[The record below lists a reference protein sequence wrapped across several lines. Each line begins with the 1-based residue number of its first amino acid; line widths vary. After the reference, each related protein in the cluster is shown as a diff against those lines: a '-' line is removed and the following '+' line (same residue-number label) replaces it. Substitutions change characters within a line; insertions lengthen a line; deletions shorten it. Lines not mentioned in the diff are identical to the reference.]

1 MTSSI
6 LKRINALFLKNNYS
20 EVVDLFIENIDMI
33 SDLEDKMK
41 LYHLAAKSY
50 YHLGRN
56 EEAFDCIQK
65 VKNNLTEP
73 ISSHKENIEV
83 YLDYAKIL
91 RRIGQRKNAKAVYQ
105 EIIKNYKIHLDDELN
120 ATILHNLA
128 NIHLELGDFDRSKD
142 YFHQALEI
150 DKKTDNHKGLSLT
163 YSGLGSL
170 SFYLGQFEE
179 AIEYYQ
185 KSLEFRKKTNDHIGE
200 ALILLNIG
208 SSYSNILNQKKADK
222 YLDEY
227 LKIFHQYNHER
238 GIQEVHI
245 TRARMNF
252 NLNNYPLVVESLK
265 FLEESEAVI
274 LNKEQIELVNI
285 LIESLLRNEELVRA
299 EKLIERSIT
308 PLEKAELEI
317 DSSLYEEYGKLK
329 QLLSLIKF
337 QLDKVEETLQVLEEL
352 EEFASSHNDFQSLV
366 VVFFSKANVY
376 YQIDSM
382 DDALLFA
389 KKAETIAKRIQ
400 HSSLPLILDILF
412 RINVRIGYF
421 SECIKL
427 LKQLKRISV
436 SDSSIIELAIKS
448 FQIFANE
455 KTKIMS
461 KKSLHETDIF
471 QLPIT
476 VLQFIVEGILHQSLK
491 FSKILEFKSVTQDL
505 KNNRASILIP
515 YFLQASFLLD
525 EEHSE
530 MDFSNDIFE
539 NDCLETIY
547 SNVLL
552 KKISSK
558 KLKEIIS
565 NWNDQEE
572 FTLHQSLICLDTIF
586 YGVLYDLISKENLK
600 LDFWGQNIT
609 DEYKDIVK
617 VKQELLIKIV
627 DIKNPEDF
635 SYESKTPMGCMVSA
649 IYKNILLKIYEI
661 EGITQKKLKTLLVL
675 LSELIIRTLVMLFIR

>member
-1 MTSSI
+1 MNSPI
-6 LKRINALFLKNNYS
+6 LKKINTLFLKNNYN
-20 EVVDLFIENIDMI
+20 EIVNVFIKNIDLI
-33 SDLEDKMK
+33 SDPNDKMK
-41 LYHLAAKSY
+41 LYHIAAKSY
-50 YHLGRN
+50 YHLGKN
-56 EEAFDCIQK
+56 KEAFDCIQK
-65 VKNNLTEP
+65 VKNNLTELD
-73 ISSHKENIEV
+73 SSHEEILEIN
-83 YLDYAKIL
+83 LDFAKIL

-105 EIIKNYKIHLDDELN
+105 EIMKNYKNHLDDELN

-150 DKKTDNHKGLSLT
+150 DKKTDNQKGLSLT

-222 YLDEY
+222 YLDES
-227 LKIFHQYNHER
+227 LKIFQQYNHER

-245 TRARMNF
+245 TRARMSF
-252 NLNNYPLVVESLK
+252 NLNNYPLVIESLK
-265 FLEESEAVI
+265 FLEESEAEI

-308 PLEKAELEI
+308 PLKETELEK

-352 EEFASSHNDFQSLV
+352 EEIATSHNDFQSLV

-376 YQIDSM
+376 YQIDSL

-427 LKQLKRISV
+427 LKQLKRISG
-436 SDSSIIELAIKS
+436 SDSSTIELAIKS

-461 KKSLHETDIF
+461 NKSFQEIDIF

-476 VLQFIVEGILHQSLK
+476 ILQILVKGILQQSLK

-505 KNNRASILIP
+505 KNNKASILIP

-530 MDFSNDIFE
+530 IDFSNAIFE

-547 SNVLL
+547 SKVLL
-552 KKISSK
+552 KKVSSK
-558 KLKEIIS
+558 ELKEIIS
-565 NWNDQEE
+565 NWKNQEE
-572 FTLHQSLICLDTIF
+572 FTLHQILTCLDTIF
-586 YGVLYDLISKENLK
+586 YGVLYGLISKENLK
-600 LDFWGQNIT
+600 LDFWEETIT

-617 VKQELLIKIV
+617 IKQELLIKIV
-627 DIKNPEDF
+627 DIKKPEDF
-635 SYESKTPMGCMVSA
+635 SYESKTSMGCMISA
-649 IYKNILLKIYEI
+649 IYENILPKIYEI
-661 EGITQKKLKTLLVL
+661 EEITQEKLKTLLVL
-675 LSELIIRTLVMLFIR
+675 LSELIIRTLVMLFVR

>member
-1 MTSSI
+1 
-6 LKRINALFLKNNYS
+6 
-20 EVVDLFIENIDMI
+20 
-33 SDLEDKMK
+33 MK
-41 LYHLAAKSY
+41 LYHIAAKSY
-50 YHLGRN
+50 YHLGKN
-56 EEAFDCIQK
+56 KEAFDCIQK
-65 VKNNLTEP
+65 VKNNLTELD
-73 ISSHKENIEV
+73 SSHEEILEIN
-83 YLDYAKIL
+83 LDFAKIL

-105 EIIKNYKIHLDDELN
+105 EIMKNYKNHLDDELN

-150 DKKTDNHKGLSLT
+150 DKKTDNQKGLSLT

-222 YLDEY
+222 YLDES
-227 LKIFHQYNHER
+227 LKIFQQYNHER

-245 TRARMNF
+245 TRARMSF
-252 NLNNYPLVVESLK
+252 NLNNYPLVIESLK
-265 FLEESEAVI
+265 FLEESEAEI

-308 PLEKAELEI
+308 PLKETELEK

-352 EEFASSHNDFQSLV
+352 EEIATSHNDFQSLV

-376 YQIDSM
+376 YQIDSL

-427 LKQLKRISV
+427 LKQLKRISG
-436 SDSSIIELAIKS
+436 SDSSTIELAIKS

-461 KKSLHETDIF
+461 NKSFQEIDIF

-476 VLQFIVEGILHQSLK
+476 ILQILVKGILQQSLK

-505 KNNRASILIP
+505 KNNKASILIP

-530 MDFSNDIFE
+530 
-539 NDCLETIY
+539 
-547 SNVLL
+547 
-552 KKISSK
+552 
-558 KLKEIIS
+558 
-565 NWNDQEE
+565 
-572 FTLHQSLICLDTIF
+572 
-586 YGVLYDLISKENLK
+586 
-600 LDFWGQNIT
+600 
-609 DEYKDIVK
+609 
-617 VKQELLIKIV
+617 
-627 DIKNPEDF
+627 
-635 SYESKTPMGCMVSA
+635 
-649 IYKNILLKIYEI
+649 
-661 EGITQKKLKTLLVL
+661 
-675 LSELIIRTLVMLFIR
+675 